1 MNPANPIPP
10 PHQPL
15 RKHLA
20 HSHGVGEKAGI
31 TIIET
36 ALIAVLIVT
45 VVIAGLVTLGYLASG
60 P

>member
-15 RKHLA
+15 RKQLGHP
-20 HSHGVGEKAGI
+20 HGADEKAGI

-45 VVIAGLVTLGYLASG
+45 VVIACLVTLGYLASG